1 MSIIARRAPSSS
13 TPTQDEISTNTQ
25 VSSIPVRKLGV
36 FQVGDVLGGKAEK
49 EHTINTHTKSLWG
62 VVGRWKS
69 IFSANIVITVGGQ
82 LDEVH
87 SGWAV
92 VTDAAVGP
100 QRGRFAHEGRDAG
113 QRVVGWP
120 RGQRVP
126 WQQKGGQRGRR
137 HRQDHIGRWPQLGAI
152 ALADAHPVAMRE
164 NRD

>member
-1 MSIIARRAPSSS
+1 MWGWGRQKKSTQLTHTVTLRR
-13 TPTQDEISTNTQ
+13 
-25 VSSIPVRKLGV
+25 G
-36 FQVGDVLGGKAEK
+36 LGGE
-49 EHTINTHTKSLWG
+49 N
-62 VVGRWKS
+62 R
-69 IFSANIVITVGGQ
+69 FSRANIVITIGGQ

-152 ALADAHPVAMRE
+152 ALADAHPVAMGGKSRLITVFLSL
-164 NRD
+164 